1 MTLADNVHQ
10 LVNEHLK
17 MGPDGKPRMVP
28 SLLSELR
35 EAVMPGHAGSAGGSD
50 GGPPIP
56 INPNAVDLLA
66 KMKKG
71 AKDDYWEMLACNWP
85 GELDGLLIVI
95 AQTAPTHEWQVY
107 FEHVTMD
114 WIDEIT
120 KMLWP
125 VKPRRKLF
133 GKTCPACSQ
142 SLHGEERAVCLSL
155 GCWDDNGELAKIG
168 DWHISCEA
176 CDAAWSGDEVSWLLR
191 AFDTPEPKVALPS

>member
-17 MGPDGKPRMVP
+17 MGPDGKAHMVP

-35 EAVMPGHAGSAGGSD
+35 EAVTPGHAGSAGGSE

-66 KMKKG
+66 KMRKG
-71 AKDDYWEMLACNWP
+71 AKDDYWEMLAVNWP
-85 GELDGLLIVI
+85 GTLDGLLIVI
-95 AQTAPTHEWQVY
+95 AQTVPTPEWRVY
-107 FEHVTMD
+107 FEHVTLD

-133 GKTCPACSQ
+133 GKTCPSCNQA
-142 SLHGEERAVCLSL
+142 LHGDDRAVCLSL
-155 GCWDDNGELAKIG
+155 GCWDDNGELTKIG
-168 DWHISCEA
+168 DWDIQCAACEA
-176 CDAAWSGDEVSWLLR
+176 TWAGEEVTWLLR
-191 AFDTPEPKVALPS
+191 AIDMPEPKLALPS